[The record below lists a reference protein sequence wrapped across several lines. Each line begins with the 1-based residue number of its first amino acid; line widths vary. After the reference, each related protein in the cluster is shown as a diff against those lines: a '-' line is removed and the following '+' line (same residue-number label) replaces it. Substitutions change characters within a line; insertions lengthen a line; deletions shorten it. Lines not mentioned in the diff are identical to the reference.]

1 MNEDLITDDLTVGEI
16 TGSDDTNDG
25 MAAQSGV
32 SIKDVLGQTLGKQF
46 TSDEAA
52 LKAVKDTFSYVG
64 KKIDPQQAG
73 QAAGQ
78 TSANKEADKLD
89 TSKFI
94 SREQYEQDM
103 FYSKNPQLEEY
114 KDILSGLAVANN
126 VSVSEA
132 SNLESFKKMFE
143 KTSAYDSSQKAK
155 SVLETNPRLGH
166 VTDKLSKARE
176 FVAQG
181 NSVAAADN
189 AVAAVI
195 DAYNLK

>member
-1 MNEDLITDDLTVGEI
+1 MNEDLITGDLTGGNI
-16 TGSDDTNDG
+16 TGSDATNDG
-25 MAAQSGV
+25 TAAQSGV

-64 KKIDPQQAG
+64 KKIDSQHAG
-73 QAAGQ
+73 QAAATFENNG
-78 TSANKEADKLD
+78 ADNVD

-94 SREQYEQDM
+94 SKEQYEQDM

-114 KDILSGLAVANN
+114 KDILKGLATANG

-132 SNLESFKKMFE
+132 ANLDSFKKMFE

-176 FVAQG
+176 FAAQG
-181 NSVAAADN
+181 NSVAATDN

-195 DAYNLK
+195 DAYNMK